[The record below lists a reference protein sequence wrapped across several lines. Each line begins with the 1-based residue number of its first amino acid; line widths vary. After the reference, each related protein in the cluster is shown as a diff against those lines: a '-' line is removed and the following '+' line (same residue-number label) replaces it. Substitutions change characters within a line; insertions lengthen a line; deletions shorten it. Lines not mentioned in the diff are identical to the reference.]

1 MSNTKT
7 MTSLTHVELSAELPT
22 MQARTGL
29 TKIKPGFLVLLRKR
43 LNSALQL
50 RAVPNE
56 ELTLANNGADE
67 DWEAWLHAMG
77 RAVR

>member
-7 MTSLTHVELSAELPT
+7 MTSLTHVEISAELPA

-29 TKIKPGFLVLLRKR
+29 TATKPGFWVLLRKW
-43 LNSALQL
+43 LNFALQL
-50 RAVPNE
+50 RAVPNKE
-56 ELTLANNGADE
+56 FAIADCGPDA
-67 DWEAWLHAMG
+67 DWEAWVHAMG

>member
-22 MQARTGL
+22 MPARTGL
-29 TKIKPGFLVLLRKR
+29 TATKPGLLVLLRKC

-50 RAVPNE
+50 RGTPNK
-56 ELTLANNGADE
+56 ELTMADNGAGE

>member
-7 MTSLTHVELSAELPT
+7 MISLTHVELAAELPT

-29 TKIKPGFLVLLRKR
+29 TATKPGVLALLRKC

-50 RAVPNE
+50 RALPNK
-56 ELTLANNGADE
+56 ELTMADNGAGE

-77 RAVR
+77 RAAR

>member
-29 TKIKPGFLVLLRKR
+29 ATIKPGSLVPLRKW
-43 LNSALQL
+43 LNFALQL
-50 RAVPNE
+50 RVVSTTDFAM
-56 ELTLANNGADE
+56 ADYGPDA
-67 DWEAWLHAMG
+67 DWEGWLHAMG